1 MHLIPDLLERIADLQ
16 PLAPAMR
23 DLISGRRVDYRTFDD
38 RAARAASLF
47 GAMGVNAGDR
57 VGILCRNRIEFFEAL
72 FACARIGAI
81 ATPLNWRMP
90 AAELQG
96 ILDASEPSLVLS
108 GAEDADKIASEQ
120 PFSIINF
127 DDDGPSGWNARIA
140 AAARREGRPFWPG
153 ADIWYLLYTSGT
165 TGKPKA
171 VIQTYQMALA
181 NYVAAAQAIGLA
193 RGQRTLNFLPLFH
206 TAGVNLFT
214 LPFLFEGGEVAVL
227 PGFDADRVMALLE
240 EGLDAFFGVPAVY
253 LELSLHPKFP
263 MADLSRVGSWVCGGA
278 PLSDALVRTFAARGA
293 RVCNGYGM
301 TETGPTTFL
310 VDPEHA
316 ERKIGSVG
324 KPRLMTRARIVDAA
338 GAPAKTGE
346 TGEMQL
352 KGPSITPG
360 YWNAPAETKAAFTDD
375 GWLKTGDLASMDD
388 EGFVYIV
395 GRSKEM
401 YISGGENVYPAEV
414 ENVYAAHPEVLEA
427 AIIGVPDAKWGE
439 VGRAFILPRPGVTP
453 QTDELVR
460 FGRERLAAYKV
471 PKSFII
477 VSDFPRTAAGKV
489 QKHLLP
495 KAD

>member
-1 MHLIPDLLERIADLQ
+1 MHLIPDLLERIAEIQ
-16 PLAPAMR
+16 PQATAMR
-23 DLISGRRVDYRTFDD
+23 DLVSGRRLAYGAFHD
-38 RAARAASLF
+38 RVSRASAVFRSIGVAA
-47 GAMGVNAGDR
+47 GER

-72 FACARIGAI
+72 FAVARIGAI
-81 ATPLNWRMP
+81 GVPLNWRMP
-90 AAELQG
+90 AAELKG
-96 ILDASEPSLVLS
+96 ILDASTPALVLT
-108 GAEDADKIASEQ
+108 GAEDADKIGAHA
-120 PFSIINF
+120 PFAVIGF
-127 DDDGPSGWNARIA
+127 DEVSASGWEARLA
-140 AAARREGRPFWPG
+140 AATPDPGRPFWPG
-153 ADIWYLLYTSGT
+153 SDIWYLLYTSGT

-181 NYVAAAQAIGLA
+181 NYVAAGQAIGLA

-214 LPFLFEGGEVAVL
+214 LPFLFEGGEVAIL

-253 LELSLHPKFP
+253 QELSLHPRFS
-263 MADLSRVGSWVCGGA
+263 ATDLSRVRSWACGGA
-278 PLSDALVRTFAARGA
+278 PLPDALVKVFAARGA

-324 KPRLMTRARIVDAA
+324 KPRLMTRARIVAA
-338 GAPAKTGE
+338 SGALAKPGE
-346 TGEMQL
+346 AGEMQL

-360 YWNAPAETKAAFTDD
+360 YWNAPEETKAAFTDD
-375 GWLKTGDLASMDD
+375 GWLKTGDLAMTDE
-388 EGFVYIV
+388 EGFAYIV
-395 GRSKEM
+395 GRAKEM

-414 ENVYAAHPEVLEA
+414 ENVYAAHPAVLEA
-427 AIIGVPDAKWGE
+427 AVIGVNDAKWGE
-439 VGRAFILPRPGVTP
+439 VGRAYILPRPGADP
-453 QTDELVR
+453 QTDDLVR

-471 PKSFII
+471 PKSFVI
-477 VSDFPRTAAGKV
+477 VSEFPRTAAGKV